1 MDHALS
7 ARPIKTGTTARFLG
21 LVAVLAAAA
30 FYVSERY
37 TLGIDFQ
44 KYRCLPEIVYLIDT
58 WSTPTAS
65 EIDQG
70 DYIAVRLDPAQL
82 PDYVTRTN
90 QVWIKRVVAKEPGT
104 VMQVR
109 RDGVF
114 FELGGERWR
123 HGTALEGAER
133 LGRSEAEFVRDVTLG
148 EGEMFLMGD
157 LPLSYD
163 ARYFGAVSEA
173 NVVGT
178 VLFAF

>member
-1 MDHALS
+1 MEHALS
-7 ARPIKTGTTARFLG
+7 ARTIRTPTTALFLG
-21 LVAVLAAAA
+21 LVTALAAGA

-44 KYRCLPEIVYLIDT
+44 ENRCLPEIVYLIDT

-65 EIDQG
+65 EIAQN
-70 DYIAVRLDPAQL
+70 DYIAVRLDPEQL
-82 PDYVTRTN
+82 PDYVTRTD

-114 FELGGERWR
+114 FELDGERWR

-133 LGRSEAEFVRDVTLG
+133 LGRSEAEFVRDETLG
-148 EGEMFLMGD
+148 DGDMFLMGD

-163 ARYFGAVSEA
+163 ARYFGAVSEE

-178 VLFAF
+178 VVFAL

>member
-1 MDHALS
+1 MDLALT
-7 ARPIKTGTTARFLG
+7 ARPIKTAATARFLG
-21 LVAVLAAAA
+21 LVAALGAAA

-44 KYRCLPEIVYLIDT
+44 KFRCLPEIVYLIDT

-65 EIDQG
+65 EIEKG
-70 DYIAVRLDPAQL
+70 DYIAVHLDPEQL
-82 PDYVTRTN
+82 PAYVTRTD
-90 QVWIKRVVAKEPGT
+90 QVWIKRVVANEPGT
-104 VMQVR
+104 VMEVR
-109 RDGVF
+109 HDGVF
-114 FELGGERWR
+114 FEKDGERWR

-133 LGRSEAEFVRDVTLG
+133 LGRSEAEFVRDETLA

-163 ARYFGAVSEA
+163 ARYFGAVSED
-173 NVVGT
+173 NVIGT